1 MVAAMANPASEMT
14 EPAAP
19 RALYIHIPFCLTKC
33 RYCDFASEV
42 VEPDIAQLYLAALA
56 DELACQAPHA
66 DTLESVYIGGGTPSL
81 LEDTE
86 IAGLVAAVHAH
97 YRLDADAEI
106 SIEINPGDCTRAKAD
121 VWHES
126 GVNRVSLGA
135 QSFDGAV
142 LEFLGRR
149 HNTNDIERAVTTL
162 RDAGF
167 ANLSMDLIYGV
178 PNQDMASWRATLENA
193 LDLAPDHVSAYGLT
207 YEPGT
212 PLDRDVAAG
221 RVQPLDEETELD
233 MYRETIAMLDA
244 AGTRQ
249 YEISNFARPGRQC
262 THNLVYWHNEPYI
275 GVGANAVS
283 YIDGVRI
290 ENCRDAAGYVRMM
303 DEQGSAAVNRERVT
317 RPLVIAETCIQQLRL
332 TAGIDRAGFQYRF
345 HDDMTDIFSTVL
357 AELLDAQLIEISN
370 THIRLTPRGYELAN
384 EVAQRFLP

>member
-1 MVAAMANPASEMT
+1 MT
-14 EPAAP
+14 APAAP

-42 VEPDIAQLYLAALA
+42 VVPDVVQPYLAALA
-56 DELACQAPHA
+56 DELACQAPHT

-81 LEDTE
+81 LDGTE
-86 IAGLVAAVHAH
+86 IAGLMAAVRAH

-106 SIEINPGDCTRAKAD
+106 SIEVNPGDCTRAKTD
-121 VWHES
+121 VWYES

-135 QSFDGAV
+135 QSFDRAV

-149 HNTNDIERAVTTL
+149 HDTSDVESAVSAL

-167 ANLSMDLIYGV
+167 ANLSLDLIYGV
-178 PNQDMASWRATLENA
+178 PNQDTASWRATLDNA
-193 LDLAPDHVSAYGLT
+193 LDHAPDHVSAYGLT

-212 PLDRDVAAG
+212 PLAQDVAAA

-244 AGTRQ
+244 AGVRQ
-249 YEISNFARPGRQC
+249 YEISNFARPDRLC
-262 THNLVYWHNEPYI
+262 THNLVYWRNEPYI
-275 GVGANAVS
+275 GTGAGAVS

-303 DEQGSAAVNRERVT
+303 DEQGSAAVNREHISL
-317 RPLVIAETCIQQLRL
+317 PLVIAETCIQQLRL
-332 TAGIDRAGFQYRF
+332 TAGIDRAGFQSRF
-345 HDDMTDIFSTVL
+345 HDDITDTFSAAL
-357 AELLDAQLIEISN
+357 DELLDTHLIEISE
-370 THIRLTPRGYELAN
+370 THVRLTPRGRELAN

>member
-1 MVAAMANPASEMT
+1 MVAAMANSASEIT

-19 RALYIHIPFCLTKC
+19 RALYIHVPFCLAKC

-42 VEPDIAQLYLAALA
+42 AVPDIVQPYLAALA
-56 DELACQAPHA
+56 DELTRQAPHA
-66 DTLESVYIGGGTPSL
+66 NTLESVYIGGGTPSL

-86 IAGLVAAVHAH
+86 IAGLLAAVRTN
-97 YRLDADAEI
+97 YQLDTDAEI
-106 SIEINPGDCTRAKAD
+106 SIEVNPGDCTRARAD
-121 VWHES
+121 MWYES

-149 HNTNDIERAVTTL
+149 HDTSDVERAVSIL

-167 ANLSMDLIYGV
+167 ANFSMDLIYGV
-178 PNQDMASWRATLENA
+178 PNQDITSWRTTLERA
-193 LDLAPDHVSAYGLT
+193 LKFSPNHVSAYGLT
-207 YEPGT
+207 YEPDT
-212 PLDRDVAAG
+212 PLARDLAAG

-233 MYRETIAMLDA
+233 MYRETIAIFDT
-244 AGTRQ
+244 AGMQQ

-262 THNLVYWHNEPYI
+262 KHNLVYWRNKPYI
-275 GVGANAVS
+275 GTGASAVS

-303 DEQGSAAVNRERVT
+303 NEQGSAAVNRERVT
-317 RPLVIAETCIQQLRL
+317 RPLVMAETCIQQLRL
-332 TAGIDRAGFQYRF
+332 TDGIDRAGFQSQF
-345 HDDMTDIFSTVL
+345 QDDIADIFSAVL
-357 AELLDAQLIEISN
+357 DELLDARLIEISE
-370 THIRLTPRGYELAN
+370 THVQLTPRGRELAN